1 MKIAFIGRNEAQEGN
16 LKEDRVALARELA
29 LRGDEVFLYVSGKAF
44 TRIDQEGI
52 RLIHVPSLERKLTQP
67 LGYAFLATVH
77 ALFQEYDI
85 VHFRNWET
93 AIFSFLIRLFRPNT
107 RVIVNMA
114 TLPQKGL
121 RRSLVYRGAEKFLVP
136 TKKLQEFLEKK
147 NPGKASVIPEMKE
160 WSESPDLSALS
171 LVGLRPGKYI
181 LAAAL
186 PREKNIHY
194 LIKAFQEL
202 EIRSTF
208 PNNFKLVIITASP
221 FGKTYEE
228 YLGVLCR
235 KKGNVLF
242 LKKPSKDMRAAL
254 FAGATLF
261 VDVSEEADPSQVLLE
276 AMAYGKAVIA
286 DARPNLKNLFRGNA
300 GKAIDAHNTEALK
313 KELAYYANRSGE
325 RESIGHKAKTRWED
339 DYSPA
344 SVVEQ
349 VREIYRELLKTNGL
363 RQPFAIWK

>member
-1 MKIAFIGRNEAQEGN
+1 
-16 LKEDRVALARELA
+16 
-29 LRGDEVFLYVSGKAF
+29 
-44 TRIDQEGI
+44 
-52 RLIHVPSLERKLTQP
+52 
-67 LGYAFLATVH
+67 
-77 ALFQEYDI
+77 
-85 VHFRNWET
+85 
-93 AIFSFLIRLFRPNT
+93 
-107 RVIVNMA
+107 
-114 TLPQKGL
+114 
-121 RRSLVYRGAEKFLVP
+121 
-136 TKKLQEFLEKK
+136 
-147 NPGKASVIPEMKE
+147 
-160 WSESPDLSALS
+160 
-171 LVGLRPGKYI
+171 
-181 LAAAL
+181 
-186 PREKNIHY
+186 
-194 LIKAFQEL
+194 
-202 EIRSTF
+202 
-208 PNNFKLVIITASP
+208 
-221 FGKTYEE
+221 
-228 YLGVLCR
+228 
-235 KKGNVLF
+235 
-242 LKKPSKDMRAAL
+242 MRAAL